1 MLIIGHILIEYFS
14 TRHDGRDQGWVW
26 FEEDL
31 PNADY
36 LVNPSMIKKSIE
48 TEEEYNIVTNDKPSE
63 SSTEDLLKQLYW
75 LGTVTPRIEK
85 VLSLFCPKLDSL
97 Y

>member
-1 MLIIGHILIEYFS
+1 
-14 TRHDGRDQGWVW
+14 
-26 FEEDL
+26 
-31 PNADY
+31 
-36 LVNPSMIKKSIE
+36 MIKKSIE

>member
-1 MLIIGHILIEYFS
+1 MLIEHFS
-14 TRHDGRDQGWVW
+14 IRHDGRGQRWVW

-36 LVNPSMIKKSIE
+36 LANPSMIKKSIE